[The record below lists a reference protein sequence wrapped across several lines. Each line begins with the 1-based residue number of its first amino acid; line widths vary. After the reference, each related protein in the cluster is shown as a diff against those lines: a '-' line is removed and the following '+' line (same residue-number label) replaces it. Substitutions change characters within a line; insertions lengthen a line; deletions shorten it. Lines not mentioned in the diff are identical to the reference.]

1 MVIGAAALVMLVVG
15 VAAAGV
21 GGDGFLRKGESA
33 EPAVGL
39 LRLGDPVSL
48 GVVTTWAPVLE
59 ASAARSRPQA
69 TAPVVARL
77 AARTPEGG
85 RNIVVVTEPEA
96 APGRGGWVRV
106 RLPGTPGGLGWVAR
120 DTLGPFAGVNTEAV
134 VDLGRRTFTLARRGR
149 VVFQAPVGVGTAAA
163 PTPSG
168 QFYVRSRLGRYRGA
182 FYGPLAFGLS
192 AEAPGLTDWP
202 VEGGLG
208 IHGTNRPQLVPGA
221 VSRAS
226 IRLRN
231 PDLRRLA
238 RLMPV
243 GTPVTIG

>member
-1 MVIGAAALVMLVVG
+1 MVLGAAALVMLVVG

-21 GGDGFLRKGESA
+21 GPDGLLRQTEEA
-33 EPAVGL
+33 ETAVGL

-48 GVVTTWAPVLE
+48 GVVTTWAPVMKP
-59 ASAARSRPQA
+59 SAARARPEA
-69 TAPVVARL
+69 GSPVVARL
-77 AARTPEGG
+77 AARTPEGD
-85 RNIVVVTEPEA
+85 RNIVVVTDPPA
-96 APGRGGWVRV
+96 ASDPAAWVRV
-106 RLPGTPGGLGWVAR
+106 RLPGASGELGWVTR
-120 DTLGPFAGVNTEAV
+120 STLGTFAGVNTEAV
-134 VDLGRRTFTLARRGR
+134 VDLTRRTFTLARRGK

-163 PTPSG
+163 PTPAG
-168 QFYVRSRLGRYRGA
+168 RFYVRSRLGRYQGA

-192 AEAPGLTDWP
+192 AETPGLTDWP

-243 GTPVTIG
+243 GTPVTIA

>member
-1 MVIGAAALVMLVVG
+1 MPPPAAA
-15 VAAAGV
+15 
-21 GGDGFLRKGESA
+21 D
-33 EPAVGL
+33 
-39 LRLGDPVSL
+39 
-48 GVVTTWAPVLE
+48 
-59 ASAARSRPQA
+59 
-69 TAPVVARL
+69 
-77 AARTPEGG
+77 
-85 RNIVVVTEPEA
+85 
-96 APGRGGWVRV
+96 WVRV
-106 RLPGTPGGLGWVAR
+106 RLPGTPGELGWVAR
-120 DTLGPFAGVNTEAV
+120 RALGSFAAVNTEAV
-134 VDLGRRTFTLARRGR
+134 IDLTRRTFTLARRGR
-149 VVFQAPVGVGTAAA
+149 VVFQAPVGIGTAAA

-168 QFYVRSRLGRYRGA
+168 RFYVRSRLGRYRGA

-192 AEAPGLTDWP
+192 AEAPGLSDWP